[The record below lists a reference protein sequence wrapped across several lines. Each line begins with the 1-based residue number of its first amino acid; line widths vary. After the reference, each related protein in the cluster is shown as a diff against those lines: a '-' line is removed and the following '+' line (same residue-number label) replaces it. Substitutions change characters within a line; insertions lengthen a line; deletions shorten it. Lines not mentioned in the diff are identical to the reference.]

1 MGQVQNKHRKAI
13 KKIRRN
19 APRQVHVTGE
29 ITIEAREGGDLT
41 PSFEIHAYNGG
52 TLRVN
57 GFEYPVV
64 VELATASFEGTE
76 QTYINRHHDQKRELG
91 HTTERKIDQT
101 GIYVA
106 GVFSHENTDTVEIIT
121 ASRRGKRFKASIEA
135 SFPPAQFVPRGKTV
149 TVNNQKFIGPVYVA
163 RDATITGVAILTRA
177 ADMGSNVKIAAKE
190 GSEMLNE
197 QLKDFIEAQGFDC
210 ESLDEKQLGVFSEMM
225 SLKAGSVETETVKAG
240 AMDFSEIRR
249 KSQQIAAEEA
259 ERQSDIRRI
268 CASHGEPEIELADG
282 ETHSL
287 AAHAIRNNLS
297 AKETL
302 LEAKLYQ
309 ADKQAGGGYAPAIHS
324 APEEDTRVIEAAML
338 LSNSN
343 VTPDEL
349 TKNRWYS
356 EQEIDQAVSAKYQGY
371 RYSRLAH
378 TVMKAAGVYHPPGQ
392 LDDNFIE
399 ASVKAQRKLEA
410 TGSGF
415 TTLSLPGIM
424 RNVASKS
431 MLAAFGRGTSIVP
444 FLFGRTSASDFKAMY
459 SYRLEGSGMLDQ
471 LPKDGEIKH
480 GKLVESEYTKK
491 LETYAKM
498 LAFTR
503 QDIINDDLGALTNV
517 TSMLGVMAWKA
528 REFMAIQTLTSSSMF
543 SAENGN
549 LLTGNSLSIEG
560 LTTSSAAFDAQV
572 DADGLPISIDG
583 NRILAPASQKVILN
597 QLQNQTEIRDG
608 GEGISFTNN
617 PHAGTFVGL
626 ASPWLDNAIA
636 TNNDADRSKTWYRF
650 ADPATTPAFEIM
662 YLNGRDTPTI
672 QSAETDF
679 NTLGFQWRCY
689 WDMATGE
696 CDPRFAQKN
705 VGA

>member
-1 MGQVQNKHRKAI
+1 MQHGRHRKKI
-13 KKIRRN
+13 KQIRRN
-19 APRQVHVTGE
+19 APQSIQVTGD
-29 ITIEAREGGDLT
+29 ISIEAREGGQKT
-41 PSFEIHAYNGG
+41 PSFVIHAYNGG
-52 TLRVN
+52 TLSVN
-57 GFEYPVV
+57 GFEYPVI
-64 VELATASFEGTE
+64 VELASAKFEATE

-91 HTTERKIDQT
+91 HTTERRIDQT
-101 GIYVA
+101 GIHVA
-106 GVFSHENTDTVEIIT
+106 GVFSHDNTDTDEIIT
-121 ASRRGKRFKASIEA
+121 AARRGKRFKASIEA
-135 SFPPAQFVPRGKTV
+135 SFPPAQFVPRGKSV
-149 TVNNQKFIGPVYVA
+149 QVNNQRFSGPVYVA
-163 RDATITGVAILTRA
+163 RDATVTGVAILTRA
-177 ADMGSNVKIAAKE
+177 ADMGSHVKIAAKE
-190 GSEMLNE
+190 SSNMNE
-197 QLKDFIEAQGFDC
+197 QLKSFIEAQGFDVD
-210 ESLDEKQLGVFSEMM
+210 SLDEKQLQSFDEMM
-225 SLKAGSVETETVKAG
+225 RLKTASPQAEKETVNAG
-240 AMDFSEIRR
+240 GIDFSEIRR

-268 CASHGEPEIELADG
+268 CAKYGEPEIELADG
-282 ETHSL
+282 EAHSL
-287 AAHAIRNNLS
+287 AAHAILNNLS

-302 LEAKLYQ
+302 LEAKLYE
-309 ADKQAGGGYAPAIHS
+309 ADKKSGGGYAPAIHS
-324 APEEDTRVIEAAML
+324 APEEDSKVIEAAML
-338 LSNSN
+338 LANSN
-343 VTPDEL
+343 VTEKEL
-349 TKNRWYS
+349 TENRWYT
-356 EQEIDQAVSAKYQGY
+356 EKEIDQAVSGRYQGY

-392 LDDNFIE
+392 LDDSFIE

-431 MLAAFGRGTSIVP
+431 MLAAFGRGQSIVP

-459 SYRLEGSGMLDQ
+459 SYRIEGSGMLDK
-471 LPKDGEIKH
+471 LPKDGEIHH

-503 QDIINDDLGALTNV
+503 QDIINDDLGALMNV

-528 REFMAIQTLTSSSMF
+528 REFMAIQTLTASSMF
-543 SAENGN
+543 STGNGN
-549 LLTGNSLSIEG
+549 LLTGNSLSISG
-560 LTTSSAAFDAQV
+560 LTASAAAFDAQV

-583 NRILAPASQKVILN
+583 NRVLAPASMKVILN
-597 QLQNQTEIRDG
+597 QLQNQTEIRDSG
-608 GEGISFTNN
+608 SGVSFTNN
-617 PHAGTFVGL
+617 PHAGTFTGL

-636 TNNDADRSKTWYRF
+636 TNNDANRSKTWYRF

>member
-1 MGQVQNKHRKAI
+1 MQHGRHRKAI

-19 APRQVHVTGE
+19 APREVHVTGE
-29 ITIEAREGGDLT
+29 ITIEAREGGDQT

-52 TLRVN
+52 TLRVA

-64 VELATASFEGTE
+64 VELSTAKFEATE

-91 HTTERKIDQT
+91 HTTERRIDQT
-101 GIYVA
+101 GIYVN
-106 GVFSHENTDTVEIIT
+106 GVLSHDNADTREIIV
-121 ASRRGKRFKASIEA
+121 AAQRGKRFKASIEA
-135 SFPPAQFVPRGKTV
+135 SFPPAQFVPRGKSV
-149 TVNNQKFIGPVYVA
+149 QVNNQKFLGPVYVA
-163 RDATITGVAILTRA
+163 RDATVTGVAILTRA

-190 GSEMLNE
+190 GSSIMNAE
-197 QLKDFIEAQGFDC
+197 LKNFIEAQGFDV
-210 ESLDEKQLGVFSEMM
+210 ETLDEKQLGVFDEMM
-225 SLKAGSVETETVKAG
+225 QLKAASSETTVQAS
-240 AMDFSEIRR
+240 APVDFTAIRE
-249 KSQQIAAEEA
+249 KSQQIAADEA

-268 CASHGEPEIELADG
+268 CAQYGEPEIELADG
-282 ETHSL
+282 NMYSL
-287 AAHAIRNNLS
+287 AAHGIRNNMS
-297 AKETL
+297 AKEVL

-309 ADKQAGGGYAPAIHS
+309 ADQKAGGGYAPAVHS
-324 APEEDTRVIEAAML
+324 DPEEDTRVIEAAMI

-349 TKNRWYS
+349 TKNRWYT
-356 EQEIDQAVSAKYQGY
+356 EQEVDQAVSSKYQGY

-378 TVMKAAGVYHPPGQ
+378 TVMKAAGVYHPAGK
-392 LDDNFIE
+392 LDDSFIE

-410 TGSGF
+410 TGSSF

-459 SYRLEGSGMLDQ
+459 AYRLEGSGMLDK

-528 REFMAIQTLTSSSMF
+528 REFMAVQTIATSSMF
-543 SAENGN
+543 STQNGN
-549 LLTGNSLSIEG
+549 LLTGNDLSIAG
-560 LTTSSAAFDAQV
+560 LTASQAAFDAQV

-583 NRILAPASQKVILN
+583 NRILAPASLKVILS

-608 GEGISFTNN
+608 GTGVSFTNN

-636 TNNDADRSKTWYRF
+636 TNNDANRSKTWYRF
-650 ADPATTPAFEIM
+650 ADPSQTPAFEIM

-705 VGA
+705 VGS